1 MIENISK
8 KYEKQKKFF
17 NSGTSKSIQYRINSL
32 KKLKKNI
39 SLNEN
44 EIINALKSDLGKS
57 ETETFFSEIAL
68 IYIEINLALK
78 NVKRWSKKRK
88 VSSSLIN
95 FLSSDYII
103 PEPYGVTL
111 NISPWNY
118 PFQLSISPLI
128 GAVAAGNTVILKPS
142 EFSSETSEIIKK
154 IIENTFE
161 KGHVDVILGGPEIG
175 SKLLDFNWDYIFF
188 TGSTNIG
195 KIVAQKAAINLTP
208 TTLELGGKN
217 PCIVDETAN
226 LKVASK
232 RIVFGKFLNCGQTC
246 IAPDFILVHESV
258 KKDFTEKIIDRIKKI
273 YNEDVENSEN
283 YSRIINKKHF
293 SRLIKL
299 LEKDKIIYGGKNNP
313 NSNFIEPTLI
323 DGSNF
328 NSSLMKE
335 EIFGPILPVVSYSN
349 KDELKKILDNYK
361 DPLAFYIFSNDKKF
375 SNELIKRYSF
385 GGAAVND
392 TISQIVNHRLP
403 FGGIRN
409 SGLGS
414 YHGKQSFKTFSFYKP
429 YIVKSN
435 IFDLN
440 AKYKI
445 DSSSVIYKLLKRVVK
460 KIITY
465 FVESFQYSYYW
476 SIVNL
481 NPF

>member
-17 NSGTSKSIQYRINSL
+17 NSGNSKSIQYRINSL

-142 EFSSETSEIIKK
+142 EFSSKTSEIIKK
-154 IIENTFE
+154 IIEKTFE

-175 SKLLDFNWDYIFF
+175 SKLLDFSWDYIFF

-258 KKDFTEKIIDRIKKI
+258 KKDFTDKIIERIKKI

-349 KDELKKILDNYK
+349 KNELKKILDNYK

-445 DSSSVIYKLLKRVVK
+445 DSSSVLYKLLKRVVK
-460 KIITY
+460 KI
-465 FVESFQYSYYW
+465 S
-476 SIVNL
+476 L
-481 NPF
+481 

>member
-142 EFSSETSEIIKK
+142 EFSSKTSEIIKK

-258 KKDFTEKIIDRIKKI
+258 KKDFTEKIIERIKKI

-445 DSSSVIYKLLKRVVK
+445 DSSSVIYKLLKRVIK
-460 KIITY
+460 KISLWVQFLIK
-465 FVESFQYSYYW
+465 
-476 SIVNL
+476 
-481 NPF
+481 

>member
-44 EIINALKSDLGKS
+44 DIINALKSDLGKS

-95 FLSSDYII
+95 FLSSDYIV

-128 GAVAAGNTVILKPS
+128 GAVAAGNTVMLKPS
-142 EFSSETSEIIKK
+142 EFSSKTSEIVKK

-161 KGHVDVILGGPEIG
+161 RGHVDVILGGPEIG
-175 SKLLDFNWDYIFF
+175 SKLLDFKWDYIFF

-293 SRLIKL
+293 SRLMKL
-299 LEKDKIIYGGKNNP
+299 LEEDKIIYGGKNNP

-328 NSSLMKE
+328 NSPLMKE
-335 EIFGPILPVVSYSN
+335 EIFGPILPIVSYTN

-445 DSSSVIYKLLKRVVK
+445 DSSSVIYKLLKKVVK
-460 KIITY
+460 KI
-465 FVESFQYSYYW
+465 S
-476 SIVNL
+476 L
-481 NPF
+481 

>member
-128 GAVAAGNTVILKPS
+128 GAVTAGNTVILKPS
-142 EFSSETSEIIKK
+142 EFSSKTSEIIKK

-161 KGHVDVILGGPEIG
+161 NGHVDVILGGPEIG

-217 PCIVDETAN
+217 PCIIDETAN

-258 KKDFTEKIIDRIKKI
+258 KKDFTEKIIERIKKI

-349 KDELKKILDNYK
+349 KNELKKILDNYK

-435 IFDLN
+435 IFDFN

-445 DSSSVIYKLLKRVVK
+445 DSSGVLYKLLKRVIK
-460 KIITY
+460 KI
-465 FVESFQYSYYW
+465 S
-476 SIVNL
+476 L
-481 NPF
+481 

>member
-142 EFSSETSEIIKK
+142 EFSSKTSEIIKK

-161 KGHVDVILGGPEIG
+161 NSHVDVILGGPEIG

-208 TTLELGGKN
+208 ITLELGGKN

-258 KKDFTEKIIDRIKKI
+258 KKDFIDKIIERIKKI

-349 KDELKKILDNYK
+349 KNELKKILDNYK

-375 SNELIKRYSF
+375 SNDLIKRYSF

-445 DSSSVIYKLLKRVVK
+445 DSSSVLYKLLKRVVK
-460 KIITY
+460 KI
-465 FVESFQYSYYW
+465 S
-476 SIVNL
+476 L
-481 NPF
+481 

>member
-142 EFSSETSEIIKK
+142 EFSSKTSEIIKK

-258 KKDFTEKIIDRIKKI
+258 KKDFTEKIIERIKKI

-293 SRLIKL
+293 SRLMKL
-299 LEKDKIIYGGKNNP
+299 LEEDKIIYGGKNNP

-323 DGSNF
+323 DESNF

-445 DSSSVIYKLLKRVVK
+445 DSSSVIYKLLKKVVK
-460 KIITY
+460 KI
-465 FVESFQYSYYW
+465 S
-476 SIVNL
+476 L
-481 NPF
+481 

>member
-95 FLSSDYII
+95 FLTSDYII

-128 GAVAAGNTVILKPS
+128 GAVAAGNTVMLKPS
-142 EFSSETSEIIKK
+142 EFSSKTSEIIKK

-246 IAPDFILVHESV
+246 IAPDFVLIHESV
-258 KKDFTEKIIDRIKKI
+258 KKDFTEKIIERIKKI

-445 DSSSVIYKLLKRVVK
+445 DSSSVTYKLLKRVIK
-460 KIITY
+460 KI
-465 FVESFQYSYYW
+465 S
-476 SIVNL
+476 L
-481 NPF
+481 

>member
-128 GAVAAGNTVILKPS
+128 GAVAAGNTVVLKPS
-142 EFSSETSEIIKK
+142 EFSSKTSEIIKK

-258 KKDFTEKIIDRIKKI
+258 KKDFTEKIIERIKKI

-375 SNELIKRYSF
+375 SNELIREYSF

-460 KIITY
+460 KISLWVQFLIK
-465 FVESFQYSYYW
+465 
-476 SIVNL
+476 
-481 NPF
+481 

>member
-17 NSGTSKSIQYRINSL
+17 NSGNSKSIQYRINSL

-142 EFSSETSEIIKK
+142 EFSSKTSEIIKK

-258 KKDFTEKIIDRIKKI
+258 KKDFTEKIIERIRKI

-445 DSSSVIYKLLKRVVK
+445 DSSSVMYKLLKRVVK
-460 KIITY
+460 KISLWVQFLIK
-465 FVESFQYSYYW
+465 
-476 SIVNL
+476 
-481 NPF
+481 

>member
-78 NVKRWSKKRK
+78 NIKRWSKKRK

-142 EFSSETSEIIKK
+142 EFSSKTSEIIKK

-258 KKDFTEKIIDRIKKI
+258 KKDFTEKIIERIRKI

-361 DPLAFYIFSNDKKF
+361 DPLAFYIFSNNKKF

-392 TISQIVNHRLP
+392 TMSQIVNHRLP

-445 DSSSVIYKLLKRVVK
+445 DSSSIIYKLLKRVIK
-460 KIITY
+460 KI
-465 FVESFQYSYYW
+465 S
-476 SIVNL
+476 L
-481 NPF
+481 

>member
-39 SLNEN
+39 CLNEN
-44 EIINALKSDLGKS
+44 EIINALRSDLGKS

-142 EFSSETSEIIKK
+142 EFSSKTSEIIKK

-258 KKDFTEKIIDRIKKI
+258 KKDFTEKIIERIRKI

-409 SGLGS
+409 SGTGS

-460 KIITY
+460 KI
-465 FVESFQYSYYW
+465 S
-476 SIVNL
+476 L
-481 NPF
+481 

>member
-88 VSSSLIN
+88 ISSSLIN

-128 GAVAAGNTVILKPS
+128 GAVAAGNTVMLKPS
-142 EFSSETSEIIKK
+142 EFSSKTSEIIKK
-154 IIENTFE
+154 IIETTFE

-258 KKDFTEKIIDRIKKI
+258 KKDFTEKIIERIRKI
-273 YNEDVENSEN
+273 YNKDVENSEN

-460 KIITY
+460 KI
-465 FVESFQYSYYW
+465 S
-476 SIVNL
+476 L
-481 NPF
+481 

>member
-78 NVKRWSKKRK
+78 NIKRWSKKRK

-142 EFSSETSEIIKK
+142 EFSSKTSEIIKK

-258 KKDFTEKIIDRIKKI
+258 KKDFIEKIIERIKKI

-283 YSRIINKKHF
+283 YSRIINKKHY

-323 DGSNF
+323 DESNF
-328 NSSLMKE
+328 NSPLMKE
-335 EIFGPILPVVSYSN
+335 EIFGPILPIVSYTN

-460 KIITY
+460 KI
-465 FVESFQYSYYW
+465 S
-476 SIVNL
+476 L
-481 NPF
+481 

>member
-44 EIINALKSDLGKS
+44 EIISALRSDLGKS

-78 NVKRWSKKRK
+78 NIKRWSKKRK

-128 GAVAAGNTVILKPS
+128 GAVAAGNTVVLKPS
-142 EFSSETSEIIKK
+142 EFSSKTSEIIKK

-293 SRLIKL
+293 SRLMKL
-299 LEKDKIIYGGKNNP
+299 LEEDKIIYGGKNNP

-445 DSSSVIYKLLKRVVK
+445 DSSSVIYKLLKKVVK
-460 KIITY
+460 KISLWVQFLIK
-465 FVESFQYSYYW
+465 
-476 SIVNL
+476 
-481 NPF
+481 

>member
-44 EIINALKSDLGKS
+44 DIINALKSDLGKS

-95 FLSSDYII
+95 FLSSDYIV

-128 GAVAAGNTVILKPS
+128 GAVAAGNTVMLKPS
-142 EFSSETSEIIKK
+142 EFSSKTSEIIKK

-258 KKDFTEKIIDRIKKI
+258 KKDFTKKIIERIKKI

-283 YSRIINKKHF
+283 YSRIINKKHY

-335 EIFGPILPVVSYSN
+335 EIFGPILPIVSYPN

-460 KIITY
+460 KI
-465 FVESFQYSYYW
+465 S
-476 SIVNL
+476 L
-481 NPF
+481 

>member
-128 GAVAAGNTVILKPS
+128 GAVAAGNTVVLKPS
-142 EFSSETSEIIKK
+142 EFSSKTSEIIKK

-293 SRLIKL
+293 LRLIKL

-445 DSSSVIYKLLKRVVK
+445 DSSSMMYKLLKRVIK
-460 KIITY
+460 KI
-465 FVESFQYSYYW
+465 S
-476 SIVNL
+476 L
-481 NPF
+481 

>member
-17 NSGTSKSIQYRINSL
+17 NSGTSKTIQYRINSL

-128 GAVAAGNTVILKPS
+128 GAVAAGNTVILKPT
-142 EFSSETSEIIKK
+142 EFSSKTSEIIKK

-293 SRLIKL
+293 SRLMKL
-299 LEKDKIIYGGKNNP
+299 LEEDKIIYGGKNNP

-375 SNELIKRYSF
+375 SNELIKKYSF

-445 DSSSVIYKLLKRVVK
+445 DSSSMMYKLLKRVIK
-460 KIITY
+460 KI
-465 FVESFQYSYYW
+465 S
-476 SIVNL
+476 L
-481 NPF
+481 

>member
-142 EFSSETSEIIKK
+142 EFSSKTSEIIKK

-258 KKDFTEKIIDRIKKI
+258 KKDFTEKIIERIKKI
-273 YNEDVENSEN
+273 YNEDVENSKN
-283 YSRIINKKHF
+283 YSRIINKK
-293 SRLIKL
+293 
-299 LEKDKIIYGGKNNP
+299 
-313 NSNFIEPTLI
+313 
-323 DGSNF
+323 
-328 NSSLMKE
+328 
-335 EIFGPILPVVSYSN
+335 
-349 KDELKKILDNYK
+349 
-361 DPLAFYIFSNDKKF
+361 
-375 SNELIKRYSF
+375 
-385 GGAAVND
+385 
-392 TISQIVNHRLP
+392 
-403 FGGIRN
+403 
-409 SGLGS
+409 
-414 YHGKQSFKTFSFYKP
+414 
-429 YIVKSN
+429 
-435 IFDLN
+435 
-440 AKYKI
+440 
-445 DSSSVIYKLLKRVVK
+445 
-460 KIITY
+460 
-465 FVESFQYSYYW
+465 
-476 SIVNL
+476 
-481 NPF
+481 

>member
-142 EFSSETSEIIKK
+142 EFSSKTSEIIKK

-258 KKDFTEKIIDRIKKI
+258 KKDFTEKIIERIRKI

-445 DSSSVIYKLLKRVVK
+445 DSSSVTYKLLKRVIK
-460 KIITY
+460 KI
-465 FVESFQYSYYW
+465 S
-476 SIVNL
+476 L
-481 NPF
+481 

>member
-142 EFSSETSEIIKK
+142 EFSSKTSEIIKK

-258 KKDFTEKIIDRIKKI
+258 KKDFTEKIIERIRKI

-328 NSSLMKE
+328 NSPLMKE

-460 KIITY
+460 KI
-465 FVESFQYSYYW
+465 S
-476 SIVNL
+476 L
-481 NPF
+481 

>member
-8 KYEKQKKFF
+8 KYEKQKNFF

-88 VSSSLIN
+88 ISSSLIN

-128 GAVAAGNTVILKPS
+128 GAVAAGNTVMLKPS
-142 EFSSETSEIIKK
+142 EFSSKTSEIIKK
-154 IIENTFE
+154 IIETTFE

-258 KKDFTEKIIDRIKKI
+258 KKDFTEKIIERIKKI

-445 DSSSVIYKLLKRVVK
+445 DSSSLMYKLLKRVVK
-460 KIITY
+460 KI
-465 FVESFQYSYYW
+465 S
-476 SIVNL
+476 L
-481 NPF
+481 

>member
-128 GAVAAGNTVILKPS
+128 GAVTAGNTVILKPS
-142 EFSSETSEIIKK
+142 EFSSKTSEIIKK

-161 KGHVDVILGGPEIG
+161 NGHVDVILGGPEIG

-258 KKDFTEKIIDRIKKI
+258 KKDFTDKIIERIKKI

-349 KDELKKILDNYK
+349 KNELKKILDNYK

-435 IFDLN
+435 IFDFN

-445 DSSSVIYKLLKRVVK
+445 DSSGVLYKLLKRVIK
-460 KIITY
+460 KI
-465 FVESFQYSYYW
+465 S
-476 SIVNL
+476 L
-481 NPF
+481 

>member
-78 NVKRWSKKRK
+78 NIKRWSKKRK

-128 GAVAAGNTVILKPS
+128 GAVAAGNTVVLKPS
-142 EFSSETSEIIKK
+142 EFSSKTSEIIKK

-293 SRLIKL
+293 LRLIKL

-445 DSSSVIYKLLKRVVK
+445 DSSSVTYKLLKRVIK
-460 KIITY
+460 KISLWVQFLIK
-465 FVESFQYSYYW
+465 
-476 SIVNL
+476 
-481 NPF
+481 

>member
-128 GAVAAGNTVILKPS
+128 GAVAAGNTVVLKPS
-142 EFSSETSEIIKK
+142 EFSSKTSEIIKK

-293 SRLIKL
+293 LRLIKL

-445 DSSSVIYKLLKRVVK
+445 NSSSVIYKLLKKVVK
-460 KIITY
+460 KI
-465 FVESFQYSYYW
+465 S
-476 SIVNL
+476 L
-481 NPF
+481 

>member
-1 MIENISK
+1 
-8 KYEKQKKFF
+8 
-17 NSGTSKSIQYRINSL
+17 
-32 KKLKKNI
+32 
-39 SLNEN
+39 
-44 EIINALKSDLGKS
+44 LG
-57 ETETFFSEIAL
+57 L
-68 IYIEINLALK
+68 Y
-78 NVKRWSKKRK
+78 
-88 VSSSLIN
+88 
-95 FLSSDYII
+95 
-103 PEPYGVTL
+103 
-111 NISPWNY
+111 
-118 PFQLSISPLI
+118 
-128 GAVAAGNTVILKPS
+128 
-142 EFSSETSEIIKK
+142 
-154 IIENTFE
+154 
-161 KGHVDVILGGPEIG
+161 
-175 SKLLDFNWDYIFF
+175 FF

-258 KKDFTEKIIDRIKKI
+258 KKDFTKKIIERIKKI
-273 YNEDVENSEN
+273 YSEDVENSEN
-283 YSRIINKKHF
+283 YSRIINKKHY

-361 DPLAFYIFSNDKKF
+361 DPLAFYIFSNNKKF

-445 DSSSVIYKLLKRVVK
+445 DSSSVTYKLLKRVIK
-460 KIITY
+460 KI
-465 FVESFQYSYYW
+465 S
-476 SIVNL
+476 L
-481 NPF
+481 

>member
-128 GAVAAGNTVILKPS
+128 GAVAAGNTVVLKPS
-142 EFSSETSEIIKK
+142 EFSSKTSEIIKK

-258 KKDFTEKIIDRIKKI
+258 KNDFTEKIIDRIKKI

-293 SRLIKL
+293 LRLIKL

-445 DSSSVIYKLLKRVVK
+445 DSSSVTYKLLKRVIK
-460 KIITY
+460 KI
-465 FVESFQYSYYW
+465 S
-476 SIVNL
+476 L
-481 NPF
+481 

>member
-142 EFSSETSEIIKK
+142 EFSSKTSEIIKK

-258 KKDFTEKIIDRIKKI
+258 KKDFTEKIIERIRKI

-293 SRLIKL
+293 SRLMKL
-299 LEKDKIIYGGKNNP
+299 LEEDKIIYGGKNNP

-445 DSSSVIYKLLKRVVK
+445 DSSSVIYKLLKKVVK
-460 KIITY
+460 KI
-465 FVESFQYSYYW
+465 S
-476 SIVNL
+476 L
-481 NPF
+481 

>member
-17 NSGTSKSIQYRINSL
+17 NSGNSKSIQYRINSL

-142 EFSSETSEIIKK
+142 EFSSKTSEMIKK

-175 SKLLDFNWDYIFF
+175 SKLLNFNWDYIFF

-217 PCIVDETAN
+217 PCIIDETAN

-258 KKDFTEKIIDRIKKI
+258 KKDFTEKIIERIKKI

-349 KDELKKILDNYK
+349 KNELKKILDNYK

-435 IFDLN
+435 IFDFN

-445 DSSSVIYKLLKRVVK
+445 DSSGVLYKLLKRVIK
-460 KIITY
+460 KI
-465 FVESFQYSYYW
+465 S
-476 SIVNL
+476 L
-481 NPF
+481 

>member
-88 VSSSLIN
+88 ISSSLIN

-128 GAVAAGNTVILKPS
+128 GAVAAGNTVMLKPS
-142 EFSSETSEIIKK
+142 EFSSKTSEIIKK
-154 IIENTFE
+154 IIETTFE

-258 KKDFTEKIIDRIKKI
+258 KKDFTEKIIERIKKI

-440 AKYKI
+440 AKYKF
-445 DSSSVIYKLLKRVVK
+445 DSSSLMYKLLKRVVK
-460 KIITY
+460 KI
-465 FVESFQYSYYW
+465 S
-476 SIVNL
+476 L
-481 NPF
+481 

>member
-142 EFSSETSEIIKK
+142 EFSSKTSEIIKK

-258 KKDFTEKIIDRIKKI
+258 KKDFTEKIIERIRKI

-460 KIITY
+460 KISLWVQFLIK
-465 FVESFQYSYYW
+465 
-476 SIVNL
+476 
-481 NPF
+481 

>member
-142 EFSSETSEIIKK
+142 EFSSKTSEIIKK
-154 IIENTFE
+154 IIEKTFE

-175 SKLLDFNWDYIFF
+175 SKLLDFSWDYIFF

-258 KKDFTEKIIDRIKKI
+258 KKDFTDKIIERIKKI

-349 KDELKKILDNYK
+349 KNELKKILDNYK

-445 DSSSVIYKLLKRVVK
+445 DSSSVLYKLLKRVVK
-460 KIITY
+460 KI
-465 FVESFQYSYYW
+465 S
-476 SIVNL
+476 L
-481 NPF
+481 

>member
-44 EIINALKSDLGKS
+44 DIINALKSDLGKS

-95 FLSSDYII
+95 FLSSDYIV

-128 GAVAAGNTVILKPS
+128 GAVAAGNTVMLKPS
-142 EFSSETSEIIKK
+142 EFSSKTSEIVKK

-258 KKDFTEKIIDRIKKI
+258 KKDFTEKIIERIKKI

-283 YSRIINKKHF
+283 YSRIINKKHY

-335 EIFGPILPVVSYSN
+335 EIFGPILPIVSYPN

-445 DSSSVIYKLLKRVVK
+445 DSSSIIYKLLKRVIK
-460 KIITY
+460 KI
-465 FVESFQYSYYW
+465 S
-476 SIVNL
+476 L
-481 NPF
+481 

>member
-128 GAVAAGNTVILKPS
+128 GAVAAGNTVMLKPS
-142 EFSSETSEIIKK
+142 EFSSKTSEIIKK
-154 IIENTFE
+154 IIETTFE

-258 KKDFTEKIIDRIKKI
+258 KKDFTEKIIERIKKI

-375 SNELIKRYSF
+375 SNELIKMYSF

-460 KIITY
+460 KI
-465 FVESFQYSYYW
+465 S
-476 SIVNL
+476 L
-481 NPF
+481 

>member
-142 EFSSETSEIIKK
+142 EFSSKTSEIIKK

-258 KKDFTEKIIDRIKKI
+258 KKDFTEKIIERIKKI

-361 DPLAFYIFSNDKKF
+361 DPLAFYIFSNNKKF

-445 DSSSVIYKLLKRVVK
+445 DSSSVIYKLLKRVIK
-460 KIITY
+460 KI
-465 FVESFQYSYYW
+465 S
-476 SIVNL
+476 L
-481 NPF
+481 

>member
-17 NSGTSKSIQYRINSL
+17 NSGISKSIQYRINSL

-142 EFSSETSEIIKK
+142 EFSSKTSEIIKK

-258 KKDFTEKIIDRIKKI
+258 KKDFTEKIIERIKKI
-273 YNEDVENSEN
+273 YGEDVENSEN

-460 KIITY
+460 KI
-465 FVESFQYSYYW
+465 S
-476 SIVNL
+476 L
-481 NPF
+481 

>member
-142 EFSSETSEIIKK
+142 EFSSKTSEIIKK

-258 KKDFTEKIIDRIKKI
+258 KKDFTEKIIERIRKI

-460 KIITY
+460 KI
-465 FVESFQYSYYW
+465 S
-476 SIVNL
+476 L
-481 NPF
+481 

>member
-128 GAVAAGNTVILKPS
+128 GAVAAGNTVVLKPS
-142 EFSSETSEIIKK
+142 EFSSKTSEIIKK

-299 LEKDKIIYGGKNNP
+299 LEEDKIIYGGKNNP

-445 DSSSVIYKLLKRVVK
+445 DSSSVTYKLLKRVIK
-460 KIITY
+460 KISLWVQFLIK
-465 FVESFQYSYYW
+465 
-476 SIVNL
+476 
-481 NPF
+481 

>member
-142 EFSSETSEIIKK
+142 EFSSKTSEIIKK

-161 KGHVDVILGGPEIG
+161 NSHVDVILGGPEIG

-258 KKDFTEKIIDRIKKI
+258 KKDFTDKIIERIKKI

-349 KDELKKILDNYK
+349 KNELKKILDNYK

-445 DSSSVIYKLLKRVVK
+445 DSSSVLYKLLKRVVK
-460 KIITY
+460 KI
-465 FVESFQYSYYW
+465 S
-476 SIVNL
+476 L
-481 NPF
+481 

>member
-142 EFSSETSEIIKK
+142 EFSSKTSEIIKK

-195 KIVAQKAAINLTP
+195 KIVAQKAAVNLTP

-258 KKDFTEKIIDRIKKI
+258 KKDFTKKIIERIRKI

-460 KIITY
+460 KI
-465 FVESFQYSYYW
+465 S
-476 SIVNL
+476 L
-481 NPF
+481 

>member
-1 MIENISK
+1 
-8 KYEKQKKFF
+8 
-17 NSGTSKSIQYRINSL
+17 
-32 KKLKKNI
+32 
-39 SLNEN
+39 
-44 EIINALKSDLGKS
+44 
-57 ETETFFSEIAL
+57 
-68 IYIEINLALK
+68 LK

-142 EFSSETSEIIKK
+142 EFSSKTSEIIKK

-258 KKDFTEKIIDRIKKI
+258 KKDFTDKIIERIRKI

-349 KDELKKILDNYK
+349 KDELKKILDIYK

-460 KIITY
+460 KI
-465 FVESFQYSYYW
+465 S
-476 SIVNL
+476 L
-481 NPF
+481 